1 MSDKCKSCDKVNETH
16 YNTLDNT
23 LDNKLNKIIEM
34 VENLNLNLKQKEKP
48 VVVDLIKLYGLKPV
62 SEYDDYNEVNN

>member
-1 MSDKCKSCDKVNETH
+1 MSDKCKSCDKVNE
-16 YNTLDNT
+16 T

>member
-1 MSDKCKSCDKVNETH
+1 MSDKCKYCDDMN
-16 YNTLDNT
+16 NTLDNT

-34 VENLNLNLKQKEKP
+34 VENLNLNLNLKQKEKP

>member
-1 MSDKCKSCDKVNETH
+1 MSDKCKSCDKVNET
-16 YNTLDNT
+16 

-34 VENLNLNLKQKEKP
+34 VENLNLNLNLKQKEKP

>member
-1 MSDKCKSCDKVNETH
+1 MSDKCKSCDELN
-16 YNTLDNT
+16 NT

-34 VENLNLNLKQKEKP
+34 VENLNLNLNLKPKEKP

>member
-1 MSDKCKSCDKVNETH
+1 MSDKCKSCDEVNDK
-16 YNTLDNT
+16 LDNT

>member
-1 MSDKCKSCDKVNETH
+1 MSDKCKSCDKVNE
-16 YNTLDNT
+16 T

-34 VENLNLNLKQKEKP
+34 VENLNLNLNLKKEKP